1 MSVFITLKNIDDQEK
16 LGGVGVYYKVLRRYL
31 SDGIAYVHFSEDNSL
46 NPIKKFFFRMR
57 DAVTFT
63 RLCKKINK
71 SNHIIHFNPSLNWS
85 GVLRDGLLLLIA
97 SMHGIKTIVF
107 FRGWHSYLVR
117 IIDRNRFVRTLFK
130 WIYNRAHVFIVLSTD
145 FKEKLHA
152 WGFRQNMYVETTA
165 VDNALL
171 KGYSLNTL
179 SKENNQNVNILFL
192 ARVEK
197 EKGIYEVIDT
207 YQILRQKYAEIKLTI
222 AGDGSR
228 LDDIRKIV
236 ETRNLPD
243 VSFTGY
249 VTNEVKAKTFAESD
263 LYFFPSYHGEG
274 MPNSVLEAMAF
285 GLPVITRPAGGLED
299 FFENGQMGFMT
310 ESKDPGKFAGY
321 IGNLI
326 ANPDLRQWIGEY
338 NAAFARRHFLASVV
352 AKRLERIYA
361 DVLKG
366 DVEERSWMDDLKQ
379 SARLR

>member
-1 MSVFITLKNIDDQEK
+1 MSVFITLKNIDDPQK
-16 LGGVGVYYKVLRRYL
+16 LGGVGVYYKVIRHYL
-31 SDGIAYVHFSEDNSL
+31 SEGIAYVHFSDDNSFNL
-46 NPIKKFFFRMR
+46 FKKFFYRMR
-57 DAVTFT
+57 DTVAFM
-63 RLCKKINK
+63 RLCKKIKK

-85 GVLRDGLLLLIA
+85 GVLRDGFLLLIA
-97 SMHGIKTIVF
+97 SLHGIKTIVF
-107 FRGWHSYLVR
+107 FRGWHMYMVHL
-117 IIDRNRFVRTLFK
+117 IDRHRLARTVFK
-130 WIYNRAHVFIVLSTD
+130 RVYARAHVFIVLSSD
-145 FKEKLHA
+145 FKEKLRT
-152 WGFRQNMYVETTA
+152 WGFRQKIYIETTA

-171 KGYSLNTL
+171 NDYN
-179 SKENNQNVNILFL
+179 ENNRLQKQHHTINILFL
-192 ARVEK
+192 ARLEK
-197 EKGIYEVIDT
+197 EKGIFEVIDT
-207 YQILRQKYAEIKLTI
+207 YEILKQKYPDIRLTV

-228 LDDIRKIV
+228 FGEIKNLV

-249 VTNEVKAKTFAESD
+249 VTNETKAHTLANGD
-263 LYFFPSYHGEG
+263 IYFFPSYHGEG

-285 GLPVITRPAGGLED
+285 GLPVITRSAGGLED
-299 FFENGQMGFMT
+299 FFANGHMGFMT
-310 ESKDPGKFAGY
+310 ESKDPVKFAGY